1 MSVKRLVFRDKF
13 NVLLALLFDVIYAGC
28 GVLASYQLSN
38 ILKGLVDGDKNL
50 VINSLLMMIILY
62 VLFFG
67 FNYLFNAF
75 VNKVR
80 ENGNDYYRSCILHN
94 VCNMRNIDSNCYISQ
109 LTNDTKVID
118 DAIVTYF
125 QMLDG
130 VIFGFIAFIGL
141 VCLHWG
147 VGLVAVLSFFISL
160 LLPKLTSKK
169 VAENEAHR
177 SNNVEKYT
185 DKISDCL
192 GGFKIWENYNSKDN
206 MSELLDEY
214 NDKYES
220 ERKTINDVDNKVSSF
235 TNFMSKIIHALPDI
249 SLLVFVV
256 LGLASPT
263 IILAVG
269 NMSSFFQSYVQEFI
283 ASFTKIKGIN
293 DVVKEKFSECV
304 IEKRDVIDINGND
317 IELNNVTFAYDNHRV
332 LDNLSLR
339 FESGKKYVIVGDSGC
354 GKSTLLNVISRRIKV
369 NSGVVKYGDKVYDE
383 LNDYTLHNHVGYVL
397 QSPYI
402 FNDTVE
408 KNISLYRDVKVDDVI
423 NFSKINE
430 FINKDDLIE
439 KNGDNLSG
447 GQKQRIAIARELVS
461 NHDVI
466 LFDEATNALDKT
478 SNKEM
483 IDLITSLDQTVI
495 YVAHGFDDELLNK
508 FDYVINMNEL

>member
-1 MSVKRLVFRDKF
+1 
-13 NVLLALLFDVIYAGC
+13 
-28 GVLASYQLSN
+28 
-38 ILKGLVDGDKNL
+38 
-50 VINSLLMMIILY
+50 
-62 VLFFG
+62 
-67 FNYLFNAF
+67 
-75 VNKVR
+75 
-80 ENGNDYYRSCILHN
+80 
-94 VCNMRNIDSNCYISQ
+94 
-109 LTNDTKVID
+109 
-118 DAIVTYF
+118 
-125 QMLDG
+125 
-130 VIFGFIAFIGL
+130 
-141 VCLHWG
+141 
-147 VGLVAVLSFFISL
+147 
-160 LLPKLTSKK
+160 
-169 VAENEAHR
+169 
-177 SNNVEKYT
+177 
-185 DKISDCL
+185 
-192 GGFKIWENYNSKDN
+192 
-206 MSELLDEY
+206 
-214 NDKYES
+214 
-220 ERKTINDVDNKVSSF
+220 
-235 TNFMSKIIHALPDI
+235 
-249 SLLVFVV
+249 
-256 LGLASPT
+256 
-263 IILAVG
+263 
-269 NMSSFFQSYVQEFI
+269 
-283 ASFTKIKGIN
+283 
-293 DVVKEKFSECV
+293 V